1 MYEQNF
7 IIEKVNSVKYIIML
21 YEFDKEIHM
30 CK

>member
-7 IIEKVNSVKYIIML
+7 IIEKINSVRYIIML
-21 YEFDKEIHM
+21 YELDKEIRM